1 MLYQITSY
9 IKFLVKSTNQHGVHS
24 PFVYNLLTKCI
35 YKKQTTPP
43 ALLAYR
49 AALTSSTK
57 TIEITDFGSGSRVFK
72 SNTRNI
78 PDIVKY
84 AGIPKKRQTTL
95 YKIAAYFNPSEI
107 LELGTSL
114 GLATAALSEGNPQGS
129 ITSVEGCAN
138 TAAVAKE
145 MSSKFQLNNIHII
158 RSSFEDFFASADFQK
173 TFDLVYIDGN
183 HSKEDTLAYFKT
195 VLPKTNNNSVLIF
208 DDIYWSK
215 SMTEAWKEIIKHPE
229 VTVSIDSFYWG
240 LVFFR
245 TTQEKQH
252 FSLRL

>member
-1 MLYQITSY
+1 M
-9 IKFLVKSTNQHGVHS
+9 KSTNQHGVHS
-24 PFVYNLLTKCI
+24 PFVYDLLTKCI
-35 YKKQTTPP
+35 YKKQTIPP

-49 AALTSSTK
+49 AALSNSTK
-57 TIEITDFGSGSRVFK
+57 TIEVTDFGSGSRIFK

-78 PDIVKY
+78 RDIAKH
-84 AGIPKKRQTTL
+84 AGITKKRQATL

-114 GLATAALSEGNPQGS
+114 GLATAALSLGRPKGA
-129 ITSVEGCAN
+129 ITSIEGCPN

-145 MSSKFQLNNIHII
+145 LSSRFQLNNIHII
-158 RSSFEDFFASADFQK
+158 TSRFEDFFASSAFQK

-183 HSKEDTLAYFKT
+183 HSKKDTLAYFKT
-195 VLPKTNNNSVLIF
+195 VLPKTNKNSVLIF

-215 SMTEAWKEIIKHPE
+215 AMTEAWKEIIKHPE
-229 VTVSIDSFYWG
+229 VTVSIDSYYWG
-240 LVFFR
+240 LIFFR

-252 FSLRL
+252 FTLRL